1 MVKTSSS
8 ISVIHQEVV
17 VNETRPLVSLTA
29 SSTIVSSP
37 LKLKVSILDCKFQDD
52 RRTNFFAGPA
62 AVSVNHGDAAII
74 VESASTSNTKDKPRA
89 KEDHSF
95 QVGSQSNVE
104 TVEVRSEQPSS
115 LVVDHHDGVQ
125 VWLGHDDSESES
137 QLADHPAA
145 VAQAATAPTVRVES
159 ESEQD
164 LDLMEF
170 INWPE
175 DQI

>member
-1 MVKTSSS
+1 MVDILVPANGQNVKFNFCDPSRGRRKRNQTTRKLDGF
-8 ISVIHQEVV
+8 IHYSFKPVEV
-17 VNETRPLVSLTA
+17 ES
-29 SSTIVSSP
+29 
-37 LKLKVSILDCKFQDD
+37 
-52 RRTNFFAGPA
+52 PA

-74 VESASTSNTKDKPRA
+74 VESASTSNAKDKPRA